1 MAINEDH
8 HMEYDNLWII
18 SRLFIFDDWR
28 EIKQT
33 LEEWFNTK
41 LIIKPLFEENALIK
55 LDQGLIENFTLKNQ
69 ENQENGRNSDS
80 SI

>member
-18 SRLFIFDDWR
+18 SRLFVFDDWR

-55 LDQGLIENFTLKNQ
+55 LDQGLIENYIEKSGKSGKWQ
-69 ENQENGRNSDS
+69 EFG
-80 SI
+80 